1 MISKF
6 YVFLCVKRVLA
17 GTVDGRIFL
26 IENGELKSVYN
37 IQTLSE
43 FDLNVTGPNPLQV
56 RPLSDGRDMKI
67 QYFTP
72 VRNGLMFVVNG
83 YQVYYY
89 KMKANR

>member
-1 MISKF
+1 L
-6 YVFLCVKRVLA
+6 FLRLNRILA
-17 GTVDGRIFL
+17 GTIDGRIFL
-26 IENGELKSVYN
+26 VENGELKSVYN

-43 FDLNVTGPNPLQV
+43 FDPNMTDPNPLQV

-67 QYFTP
+67 QYFTL

-89 KMKANR
+89 KLKANR